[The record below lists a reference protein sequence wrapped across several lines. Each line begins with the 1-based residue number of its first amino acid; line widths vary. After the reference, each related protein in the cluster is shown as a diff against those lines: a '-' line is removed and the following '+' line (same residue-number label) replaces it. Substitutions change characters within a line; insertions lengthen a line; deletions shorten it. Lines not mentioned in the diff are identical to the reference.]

1 MHLSLDTVAGRPSS
15 GENTDEH
22 CARKAEGWIVPIAL
36 LGPIVNQ
43 RQDIL
48 FGARLSHGC

>member
-15 GENTDEH
+15 GKNTGKL
-22 CARKAEGWIVPIAL
+22 CARGTEGWIVPIAS
-36 LGPIVNQ
+36 LGPIVDQ

-48 FGARLSHGC
+48 SGARLSRGC